1 MALRGHLRGHL
12 HGVSACGTSNRVGR
26 FSCED
31 GDEVFDFSVE
41 GNNIDEFADIQW
53 DFGVGSP
60 TLSNL
65 ESPSNINYG
74 DASSWEATVYIENHG
89 CTEEATF
96 NYDSPADPVAVVE
109 DQYQFCTGLTFDFVN
124 LSENAEVYIWDF
136 GDGQGG
142 LPAGTSTDPNPTY
155 TFPDTGVYTITLREG
170 ADFSCPDY
178 ATAEVEIQF
187 LLEPE
192 FVAPTPDCF
201 EDHYFSMEGV
211 ASVDE
216 NTVYEWDFGGE
227 VAFADVND
235 EVVNGLIYAE
245 PGTYE
250 VSLTA
255 SVPGLTGCLETFSV
269 SVTAIAEPTIQFEAG
284 PTSGCP
290 PHSVSFTN
298 LSTTETPTTYTW
310 HFGDGN
316 TSNAPNTSHQY
327 TSAARSRSPWNG
339 NRRFCHAVWNWWRR
353 VIEVCPS
360 RKRPSTSPPTK
371 WTF

>member
-1 MALRGHLRGHL
+1 MGLRRWFAHVVQLGSAIQHQLRKCL
-12 HGVSACGTSNRVGR
+12 
-26 FSCED
+26 
-31 GDEVFDFSVE
+31 
-41 GNNIDEFADIQW
+41 
-53 DFGVGSP
+53 
-60 TLSNL
+60 
-65 ESPSNINYG
+65 
-74 DASSWEATVYIENHG
+74 SWEATVYIENHG

-155 TFPDTGVYTITLREG
+155 TFPDTGVYIITLSAG

-216 NTVYEWDFGGE
+216 NTVYDGTSEE
-227 VAFADVND
+227 VAFADID
-235 EVVNGLIYAE
+235 GEVVNGLIYAE

-255 SVPGLTGCLETFSV
+255 SVPGLTGCLERSALR
-269 SVTAIAEPTIQFEAG
+269 SPPSPSPPSNSEAG
-284 PTSGCP
+284 PTSGAPAFGQLHQLEHHRNAHHLHVALWGRQHVQRPQHQP
-290 PHSVSFTN
+290 PVHLGRHVPDH
-298 LSTTETPTTYTW
+298 L
-310 HFGDGN
+310 G
-316 TSNAPNTSHQY
+316 
-327 TSAARSRSPWNG
+327 NG
-339 NRRFCHAVWNWWRR
+339 NWRVLPTQFGIGRRRGD
-353 VIEVCPS
+353 
-360 RKRPSTSPPTK
+360 
-371 WTF
+371 